1 MVCPSWYAFILAKN
15 KIQVNRLELKFAAI
29 STFRQ
34 NAVKF
39 VINFRNSIACLRLFA
54 GCDTLLIERQ
64 G

>member
-1 MVCPSWYAFILAKN
+1 MVCPSWYAFILTKN

-39 VINFRNSIACLRLFA
+39 VINFRN
-54 GCDTLLIERQ
+54 
-64 G
+64 